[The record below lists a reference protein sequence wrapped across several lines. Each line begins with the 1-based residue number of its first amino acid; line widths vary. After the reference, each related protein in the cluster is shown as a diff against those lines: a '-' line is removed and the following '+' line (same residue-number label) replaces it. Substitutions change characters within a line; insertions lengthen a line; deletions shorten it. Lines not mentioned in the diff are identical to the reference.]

1 MIRAGRLLTA
11 AALILSCSVWAA
23 HPRAE
28 TVGTAVSVKTIVTGA
43 NGTLKR
49 ADSVARNERITTNA
63 SGLGHFR
70 FSDGAKLAVG
80 PNSSIVIDEYVLG
93 SGNKVSKL
101 VLNTTAGAFRW
112 ISGSSPSSAYRISTP
127 VGTLGVRGTAVD
139 IYIRDNFAAMVLLNG
154 SAEWCSGTRCVQVNR
169 PCQFIIARGGEDIS
183 DPRQVSSRALGE
195 LGGPAALYFLN
206 NRDRLHPAFRTSQ
219 INCGLGGRLRGSNTT
234 RDARS
239 MPGPSAPRASGQT
252 RGEPGEG
259 QTDGPTGNNF

>member
-1 MIRAGRLLTA
+1 MHRAGRMLTA
-11 AALILSCSVWAA
+11 AALVLGCSVFSAQPW
-23 HPRAE
+23 AE
-28 TVGTAVSVKTIVTGA
+28 TVGTAVSIKTIVTGT
-43 NGTLKR
+43 NGALKR
-49 ADSVARNERITTNA
+49 ADPVARNERITTNA

-112 ISGSSPSSAYRISTP
+112 ISGASPSSAYRISTP

-139 IYIRDNFAAMVLLNG
+139 IYIHNNLAAMVLLNG
-154 SAEWCSGTRCVQVNR
+154 SAEWCSGARCVQVNR
-169 PCQFIIARGGEDIS
+169 PCQFIVARGGEDIS
-183 DPRQVSSRALGE
+183 DPQQVSPRVLGE

-219 INCGLGGRLRGSNTT
+219 ANCGLGSRLRGSKGS
-234 RDARS
+234 RDPR
-239 MPGPSAPRASGQT
+239 PTPDRSAPRGRGQT
-252 RGEPGEG
+252 
-259 QTDGPTGNNF
+259 GNDL